1 MPPERAGLIGHIKGV
16 FERVPRNDR
25 ALSNVRGAVSPVGS
39 FLEDTV
45 PVLIAMNFKI
55 QIDSKRLLTHD
66 RSVYRHS
73 IVVQVI
79 DNVDLESVALIAKSK
94 GLLLRTEG
102 NVP

>member
-45 PVLIAMNFKI
+45 PVLIAI